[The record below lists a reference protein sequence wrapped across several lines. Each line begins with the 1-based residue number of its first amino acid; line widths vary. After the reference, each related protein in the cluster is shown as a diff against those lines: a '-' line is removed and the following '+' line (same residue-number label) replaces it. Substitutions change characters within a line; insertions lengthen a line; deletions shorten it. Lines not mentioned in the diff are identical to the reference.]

1 MHLHGNN
8 LARRYWLLARPGILR
23 ILAILYEHGPMPI
36 HRIPRYGIGVGTTY
50 RSAREAAML
59 GLINLFYCGNSKCAK
74 LTEQG
79 LRVAEKIEEL
89 LKVLEELNLVEPLQP
104 VLKTEGSREAESF
117 EETV

>member
-1 MHLHGNN
+1 MNSTGMS
-8 LARRYWLLARPGILR
+8 RRYWLLARPGILR

-50 RSAREAAML
+50 RSAREAATL
-59 GLINLFYCGNSKCAK
+59 GLIRLFYCGSSKCVK

-79 LRVAEKIEEL
+79 MRVAEKIEEL
-89 LKVLEELNLVEPLQP
+89 LKVLEELNLAEPLQG
-104 VLKTEGSREAESF
+104 KHTG

>member
-1 MHLHGNN
+1 MNGNN

-23 ILAILYEHGPMPI
+23 ILVILYEHGPMPI
-36 HRIPRYGIGVGTTY
+36 HRIPRYGMGVGTTY

-59 GLINLFYCGNSKCAK
+59 GLVNLFYCGNSKCAK

-89 LKVLEELNLVEPLQP
+89 LRVLEELNLVEPLP
-104 VLKTEGSREAESF
+104 SAPKAESGKEIESF
-117 EETV
+117 EETIS